1 MSDGIA
7 NQFKY
12 WEGEEGGWARF
23 KQEFLLKPQA
33 SRVQDLVVADSFLDQ
48 QTTLTREHAELV
60 TKRRELYDLHVRLRQ
75 AGR

>member
-23 KQEFLLKPQA
+23 KQEFLLKHPA
-33 SRVQDLVVADSFLDQ
+33 SRVQDLVAADSFLDQ
-48 QTTLTREHAELV
+48 QTTLTREHADLV
-60 TKRRELYDLHVRLRQ
+60 VKRRELYDLHTRLRN